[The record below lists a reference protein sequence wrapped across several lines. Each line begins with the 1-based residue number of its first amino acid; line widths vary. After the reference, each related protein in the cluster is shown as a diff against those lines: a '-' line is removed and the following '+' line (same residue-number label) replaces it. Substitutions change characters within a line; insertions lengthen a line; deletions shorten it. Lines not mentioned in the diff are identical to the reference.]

1 MSITK
6 ILDEFLAS
14 DDRVAVIKGEWGVG
28 KTHFWNRYYED
39 KRNKREIEQIAYSY
53 VSLFGLNSIG
63 EIKKNYSLPL
73 YRLIKNFIERIY

>member
-28 KTHFWNRYYED
+28 KTHFWNRYYEG
-39 KRNKREIEQIAYSY
+39 KRNKREIDQIAYSY

-63 EIKKNYSLPL
+63 ELRKNYSLPQ

>member
-28 KTHFWNRYYED
+28 KTHFWNRYYEG
-39 KRNKREIEQIAYSY
+39 KKIKEK
-53 VSLFGLNSIG
+53 LNRLHIHMFLYLVLILL
-63 EIKKNYSLPL
+63 EKLRKNYSLPL

>member
-28 KTHFWNRYYED
+28 KTHFWNRYY
-39 KRNKREIEQIAYSY
+39 KVK
-53 VSLFGLNSIG
+53 
-63 EIKKNYSLPL
+63 EIKEKLIRLHIHMFLYLVLILLKKLRKNYSLPL